1 MDFSLRGRSCWG
13 NSKNLLPQMDLTQLS
28 PAILTEL
35 IQLVQEKSD
44 LASRIQAIDAL
55 MERLVSGKGGPAAKS
70 ASVAKATVPVKVR
83 AAKSSAPRAPRG
95 ALKEGILQALKEA
108 GAAGVNVSELASK
121 LGVDAKNIHV
131 WFSTT
136 GKKVAGLKKLGAGHF
151 ALAGGAA
158 APELAVVANEAA
170 ASETTPE
177 IVVVETVVNEV
188 FVESTPEGIVIEES
202 PVAIVE
208 ETVFVVE
215 PTAAAEAEEFF
226 PTEPAIEAAP
236 EEKPHH
242 GGESTQFELSS
253 NE

>member
-1 MDFSLRGRSCWG
+1 
-13 NSKNLLPQMDLTQLS
+13 MDLTQLS
-28 PAILTEL
+28 PAVLTEL

-44 LASRIQAIDAL
+44 LASRIQAIDAQ
-55 MERLVSGKGGPAAKS
+55 MERLVSGKAAAPAVKS
-70 ASVAKATVPVKVR
+70 APVAKETVPVKVR
-83 AAKSSAPRAPRG
+83 AKSSAPRAPRG

-136 GKKVAGLKKLGAGHF
+136 GKKVAGLTKLGAGHF
-151 ALAGGAA
+151 ALANGSA
-158 APELAVVANEAA
+158 APELAAVANEIA
-170 ASETTPE
+170 ASETAPE
-177 IVVVETVVNEV
+177 VVVVETVVNEV
-188 FVESTPEGIVIEES
+188 FVESTPEGIIVEES
-202 PVAIVE
+202 PVTIVE

-215 PTAAAEAEEFF
+215 PTAAAETGETF
-226 PTEPAIEAAP
+226 PTEPAFEAAP

-242 GGESTQFELSS
+242 GGEGAQFELSS

>member
-1 MDFSLRGRSCWG
+1 
-13 NSKNLLPQMDLTQLS
+13 MDLTQLS

-44 LASRIQAIDAL
+44 LASRIQAIDAQ
-55 MERLVSGKGGPAAKS
+55 MERLVSGKGAPAAKS
-70 ASVAKATVPVKVR
+70 ASAARATVPVKVK
-83 AAKSSAPRAPRG
+83 ASKASAPRAPRG

-136 GKKVAGLKKLGAGHF
+136 GKKVAGLTKLGAGHF
-151 ALAGGAA
+151 ALANGSA
-158 APELAVVANEAA
+158 APEPAAAANEIA
-170 ASETTPE
+170 ASEPMPE
-177 IVVVETVVNEV
+177 VVVVETVVNEV
-188 FVESTPEGIVIEES
+188 FVEPTPEGLVIEES
-202 PVAIVE
+202 PVTIVE

-215 PTAAAEAEEFF
+215 PTAAAETEETF
-226 PTEPAIEAAP
+226 PTELAVEAAP

-242 GGESTQFELSS
+242 AAESAQFELSS